1 MRSTYFIIKIPIA
14 MLLYNYLDFHTFK
27 IKKRVFSLAIILG
40 LILSFLLQVSHV
52 DAKTTSTT
60 NNGDWKTSINWDNGV
75 PGSGDVANVN
85 NVMTF
90 TDNLSITSGG
100 IYNFNA
106 GSSGSICTFALSMD
120 NGSTLNIYGN
130 VSFKG
135 TPNLNGGTIHVYNGA
150 TLTFPGTNE
159 AKANIIVDARATMII
174 DGNLLNNHGNIQVD
188 GLIQVLQNYDG
199 QASDAIVTGNGNITS
214 VGHMSGINNSSIF
227 GYPNPYCPSN
237 CDGLNLFG
245 GGNCGRTVTS
255 SASSSSVCA
264 GGTVTLTSSLSG
276 STTSYPYL
284 YQWQLK
290 NSSNVFVNISGA
302 TSAIYSPVLTETN
315 TFRIAIGY
323 KQNLND
329 SYCYTFGRP
338 DLTVSVSACPRIWV
352 GGTSSDWNMASNW
365 NPAIVPTK
373 IDDVTIPNIT
383 SPKVKPVIAA
393 GATGYAKAVTID
405 AGSSLTLIST
415 ATLNAYGSVTNNG
428 TFTVSPTS
436 TVALLGTSTQTLAG
450 VTTLYNATVNNASG
464 GVEIASGASN
474 AITLKGKLS
483 LTSGAFTTNGN
494 LSVDIDNGGNIG
506 YASGDAGSVS
516 GNVTVFRAINSIT
529 THYISCPLNGVT
541 ANDLADDAQVIN
553 PGNNN
558 SRLFQFNNAAYK
570 WVGVTDLNSTLSPSS
585 AYSMWFPATTSVDFT
600 GTYTH
605 NASYSYTG
613 LNVASRFMFVSNPYP
628 STLDWDAASGW
639 TKSGVN
645 NAVYFWNPITNS
657 YTSYVNGQGT
667 NSATK
672 YIPAMN
678 SFFVAYNGTTPSTA
692 TVIMDGRVRTSTF
705 QSMWRTASDETVR
718 LTLKSSIASD
728 ETLIRFNED
737 ATNDFD
743 GELDAF
749 KMMNPSS
756 VPSIYTTFGS
766 TKYSINSISS
776 PYAKDTIQVFTKIP
790 ADGDYV
796 LSIASSDPTTEYVL
810 VDKKLGTETVVS
822 TRDYLFSA
830 LETDSLN
837 RFELQLRQTTT
848 TGIKNG
854 TGTSGVTI
862 LSSPNGFLVKS
873 NVTGNGTIEILDVT
887 GKLVKILSNV
897 SLSNGN
903 NFFTPE
909 IAGGLYLIKVNIDN
923 TSYIDQVSI
932 IK

>member
-1 MRSTYFIIKIPIA
+1 
-14 MLLYNYLDFHTFK
+14 
-27 IKKRVFSLAIILG
+27 
-40 LILSFLLQVSHV
+40 
-52 DAKTTSTT
+52 
-60 NNGDWKTSINWDNGV
+60 
-75 PGSGDVANVN
+75 
-85 NVMTF
+85 
-90 TDNLSITSGG
+90 
-100 IYNFNA
+100 
-106 GSSGSICTFALSMD
+106 
-120 NGSTLNIYGN
+120 
-130 VSFKG
+130 
-135 TPNLNGGTIHVYNGA
+135 
-150 TLTFPGTNE
+150 
-159 AKANIIVDARATMII
+159 
-174 DGNLLNNHGNIQVD
+174 
-188 GLIQVLQNYDG
+188 
-199 QASDAIVTGNGNITS
+199 
-214 VGHMSGINNSSIF
+214 
-227 GYPNPYCPSN
+227 
-237 CDGLNLFG
+237 
-245 GGNCGRTVTS
+245 
-255 SASSSSVCA
+255 
-264 GGTVTLTSSLSG
+264 
-276 STTSYPYL
+276 
-284 YQWQLK
+284 
-290 NSSNVFVNISGA
+290 
-302 TSAIYSPVLTETN
+302 
-315 TFRIAIGY
+315 
-323 KQNLND
+323 
-329 SYCYTFGRP
+329 
-338 DLTVSVSACPRIWV
+338 
-352 GGTSSDWNMASNW
+352 
-365 NPAIVPTK
+365 
-373 IDDVTIPNIT
+373 
-383 SPKVKPVIAA
+383 
-393 GATGYAKAVTID
+393 
-405 AGSSLTLIST
+405 
-415 ATLNAYGSVTNNG
+415 
-428 TFTVSPTS
+428 
-436 TVALLGTSTQTLAG
+436 
-450 VTTLYNATVNNASG
+450 
-464 GVEIASGASN
+464 
-474 AITLKGKLS
+474 
-483 LTSGAFTTNGN
+483 
-494 LSVDIDNGGNIG
+494 
-506 YASGDAGSVS
+506 
-516 GNVTVFRAINSIT
+516 
-529 THYISCPLNGVT
+529 
-541 ANDLADDAQVIN
+541 
-553 PGNNN
+553 
-558 SRLFQFNNAAYK
+558 
-570 WVGVTDLNSTLSPSS
+570 
-585 AYSMWFPATTSVDFT
+585 
-600 GTYTH
+600 
-605 NASYSYTG
+605 
-613 LNVASRFMFVSNPYP
+613 MFVSNPYP